1 MDEVILIDHYSL
13 IYEYQIQSYNLQ
25 RRLYSYAKAE
35 GWGIISAGLLLIFK
49 GTIILCVGQCGVD
62 S

>member
-1 MDEVILIDHYSL
+1 MNIKFRVI
-13 IYEYQIQSYNLQ
+13 IYNAAC
-25 RRLYSYAKAE
+25 SYAKAE